1 MRMRTCTC
9 DVSNHRQQEQCILP
23 ATDTRWLMPL
33 PLPPP
38 PRALQLYTKEG
49 VFLAEV
55 GKRSSWVW
63 AARARPKASAIAC
76 GCEDGSITMYSVTLG
91 TVHALH
97 GDRYAYRE
105 HMTDVVVQH
114 LITEQKVRIRCRWVR
129 AAAAAVV
136 LGVGAVGCSC
146 WRRCW

>member
-1 MRMRTCTC
+1 
-9 DVSNHRQQEQCILP
+9 
-23 ATDTRWLMPL
+23 
-33 PLPPP
+33 
-38 PRALQLYTKEG
+38 

-63 AARARPKASAIAC
+63 AACARPKASAIAC
-76 GCEDGSITMYSVTLG
+76 GCEDGSITMFNVTVG

-136 LGVGAVGCSC
+136 HKDGCSSCRC